1 MTFKTQPV
9 DDDWSV
15 PNWNRDRSMT
25 FRTKPQ
31 YLCPILK
38 ETEWCVPC
46 LFDRIYQ
53 IDYDLNIRHWTPYAF
68 SESLDRSIKPI
79 VIVTIYGGWENPS
92 YRWIRYG
99 IDAIVEER
107 NFRLLHHFFNQDIL
121 SHL

>member
-1 MTFKTQPV
+1 MTFRTKPL
-9 DDDWSV
+9 DEDWSV
-15 PNWNRDRSMT
+15 PNWGSDRSMT

-38 ETEWCVPC
+38 EIEWSIPF

-53 IDYDLNIRHWTPYAF
+53 VDYDLNIGQLTSYPF
-68 SESLDRSIKPI
+68 SESLDRSIKPV

-92 YRWIRYG
+92 YRWVRYG

-107 NFRLLHHFFNQDIL
+107 NFKLLYHLFEQDIR
-121 SHL
+121 SHI